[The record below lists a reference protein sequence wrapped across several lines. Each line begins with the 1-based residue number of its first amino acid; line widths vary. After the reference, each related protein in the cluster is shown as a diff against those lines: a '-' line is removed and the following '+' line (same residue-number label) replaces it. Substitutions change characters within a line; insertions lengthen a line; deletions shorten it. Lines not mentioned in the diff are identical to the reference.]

1 MMIKKEDHDIT
12 MLLMMRQS
20 EKNIELFH
28 LHENNILKVN
38 PTSSMTAKDFNDNE
52 NYGDNDGD
60 DDEVSK
66 KTYRASL
73 AAETSVN

>member
-1 MMIKKEDHDIT
+1 MK
-12 MLLMMRQS
+12 
-20 EKNIELFH
+20 KNIELFH
-28 LHENNILKVN
+28 LHDNNFFTVK

-52 NYGDNDGD
+52 NYGNNDDD

-73 AAETSVN
+73 AAQTSVN

>member
-1 MMIKKEDHDIT
+1 
-12 MLLMMRQS
+12 
-20 EKNIELFH
+20 
-28 LHENNILKVN
+28 
-38 PTSSMTAKDFNDNE
+38 MTAKDFNDNE
-52 NYGDNDGD
+52 NYGDNDEDD